1 MYRAAK
7 RRVYILLHPELDE
20 TKWEKV
26 INGGIILL
34 IILNVFA
41 VMLETVPS
49 IYEPN
54 KRFFDNFDLFSVFIF
69 TVEYILRVWSS
80 TEDKKYKH
88 PVFGR
93 LRYMLS
99 WGALI
104 DLFAIVPSYLHA
116 IMGFD
121 LRFLRILRLMR
132 FFRLF
137 RLTAYMKATKLVI
150 DVFRL
155 RINELLLSL
164 VLIVFLFIISSS
176 VMYFVEHNDNPDFSS
191 IPATMWWSIVSL
203 TTVGYGDMTPVT
215 PLGKTLTGVMLL
227 IGVALLAL
235 PAGIITSGF
244 LEELRNSR
252 RPKQQTCPH
261 CGKPLDLYEKHHV
274 DH

>member
-54 KRFFDNFDLFSVFIF
+54 QQFFDNFDLISVVIF

-80 TEDKKYKH
+80 NEDKKYRH

-93 LRYMLS
+93 LRYMGS

-104 DLFAIVPSYLHA
+104 DLLAILPYYLNT
-116 IMGFD
+116 ILGFD
-121 LRFLRILRLMR
+121 LRVLRILRLMR

-137 RLTAYMKATKLVI
+137 RLTAYMRSTKLVI

-155 RINELLLSL
+155 RLNELILSL
-164 VLIVFLFIISSS
+164 ILILFLFVISSS
-176 VMYFVEHNDNPDFSS
+176 VMYFAEHNHNPQFSS
-191 IPATMWWSIVSL
+191 IPKTMWWSIVSL
-203 TTVGYGDMTPVT
+203 TTVGYGDMTPIT
-215 PLGKTLTGVMLL
+215 PLGRTLTGVTLL

-252 RPKQQTCPH
+252 RPKQKNCPH
-261 CGKPLDLYEKHHV
+261 CGEPLDLYEKHSI